1 MNLAHL
7 HSAQPWLPSSRVP
20 SRTGHQISS
29 SIHANRTFMPYRYRL
44 FKSSTLHAHCLEENV
59 KGRWEAHACQS
70 ENKSDSNTNVCFAES
85 MDPKFTIMKNVNNN
99 IKQGP
104 WTESMIQSLSL
115 YFIHQATRQMFLTRM
130 LKVVQAI
137 LPDVLRTLTATSLP
151 LACVSNTLN
160 KPSPQNVFLASFNN
174 IKWASARLV
183 YLFDVQLERNVG
195 TIIVALLVACASFII
210 IGGLLFYNFRKRSGR
225 NKTLEECFWD
235 AWACL
240 ISSSSHIGQ
249 PTRIERALGFILA
262 IWGILFYTRLLS
274 TMTEEF
280 RNNMQRLRAGA
291 QVQVLESDHIII
303 CGMNSHLPFIL
314 KQLNSY
320 HGTAVLLGT
329 ATARK
334 QRILLMSDL
343 PRKQIDKIAE
353 PMLKGLKHIDI
364 LTKSGSLTLT
374 ESYERAAAN
383 KARAII
389 ILPTKA
395 DRYEVDTDAFL
406 SVLALQPI
414 PKMDSVPTIV
424 EVSCSKTCELLK
436 SISGVKVHPVENVA
450 SKLFVQCSRQKELT
464 KIYRHLLNYRKN
476 VFNLCSLLNLE
487 GMTYKKVRNA
497 FQEAIVC
504 GLYRNG
510 SINFH
515 PNDNEI
521 LQQTDKVLMI
531 GSLRDNAHKKEG
543 INEQEI
549 QEQDVQH
556 ATELSKNRLANSEKH
571 PKRSCSTKTKASD
584 EKLGPKECILLLGW
598 RPEVIEMIEEYDKYL
613 GPGSVVEMLSEAP
626 LDERNKA
633 CRTPCNLTGECKFKH
648 VKVSHRIGNHLDYD
662 TLKHTLLDIQ
672 KSLGNEDIPLSVAVI
687 SESGWL
693 LRDPSKAD
701 KSSAYSLLL
710 ADNICTNLG
719 IKVHNLVAEIVDSRL
734 GQQITRINP
743 SLTYISAEELMSN
756 VTAHV
761 AENSEL
767 DEVWKDVLNEEGD
780 EIYVK
785 DIKFYMKKGE
795 NPSFAELSERANVRR
810 EVAIGYVK
818 NNKKVINPVPKSE
831 PLSLEMAD
839 SLIVISEF
847 EGEQQPVVL

>member
-1 MNLAHL
+1 
-7 HSAQPWLPSSRVP
+7 
-20 SRTGHQISS
+20 
-29 SIHANRTFMPYRYRL
+29 MPYRYGL
-44 FKSSTLHAHCLEENV
+44 FKSSTLHAHCLRENSEG
-59 KGRWEAHACQS
+59 KWEAHSCRS
-70 ENKSDSNTNVCFAES
+70 ENKSDSNTNVSVPES
-85 MDPKFTIMKNVNNN
+85 MDPKYTMMENINNN

-104 WTESMIQSLSL
+104 WTKSTIHSLSL
-115 YFIHQATRQMFLTRM
+115 YFIHQATHQMFLPRI

-137 LPDVLRTLTATSLP
+137 LLDILQTLTATSLP
-151 LACVSNTLN
+151 LACMSNTLN
-160 KPSPQNVFLASFNN
+160 KPIPQNVFLSSFSN
-174 IKWASARLV
+174 IKWALARLV

-195 TIIVALLVACASFII
+195 TIILALLVACASFIF
-210 IGGLLFYNFRKRSGR
+210 IGGLLFFKLRKQSGR

-240 ISSSSHIGQ
+240 ISTSSHIGQ
-249 PTRIERALGFILA
+249 PTRIERAVGFILA

-291 QVQVLESDHIII
+291 QVQVLERDHIII

-314 KQLNSY
+314 KQLNKY
-320 HGTAVLLGT
+320 HEFAVRLGT

-353 PMLKGLKHIDI
+353 PMVKDLKHIDV

-383 KARAII
+383 SARAII

-424 EVSCSKTCELLK
+424 EVSCSKTSELLK
-436 SISGVKVHPVENVA
+436 SISGMKVEPVENVA

-464 KIYRHLLNYRKN
+464 KIYRQLLNYQRN
-476 VFNLCSLLNLE
+476 VFNLCSLPNLE
-487 GMTYKKVRNA
+487 GMTYRKVRNA

-504 GLYRNG
+504 GLYQNG
-510 SINFH
+510 RINFH

-531 GSLRDNAHKKEG
+531 GSLCGKKEAHARKKEE
-543 INEQEI
+543 IHDQEI
-549 QEQDVQH
+549 QEQDVEY
-556 ATELSKNRLANSEKH
+556 AIELSKKRLANSEKH
-571 PKRSCSTKTKASD
+571 PTRSGSKASD
-584 EKLGPKECILLLGW
+584 ENMRPKECILLLGW
-598 RPEVIEMIEEYDKYL
+598 RPDVAEMIQEYDKYL
-613 GPGSVVEMLSEAP
+613 GPGSVVEILSEAP
-626 LDERNKA
+626 LDERT
-633 CRTPCNLTGECKFKH
+633 RSCNIIGGCQFKH
-648 VKVSHRIGNHLDYD
+648 VKVSHRIGNPLDYD
-662 TLKHTLLDIQ
+662 TLKHTLLSIQ
-672 KSLGNEDIPLSVAVI
+672 KYLGNEDIPLSVAVI
-687 SESGWL
+687 FDRGWL
-693 LRDPSKAD
+693 HRDLSKAD
-701 KSSAYSLLL
+701 KNSAYSLLL
-710 ADNICTNLG
+710 ADNICKNLG
-719 IKVHNLVAEIVDSRL
+719 LKVQNLVAEIVDSNL
-734 GQQITRINP
+734 AKQIIRINP
-743 SLTYISAEELMSN
+743 SLTYIPAEELMSN

-761 AENSEL
+761 TENSEL
-767 DEVWKDVLNEEGD
+767 NEVWKDILNEEGD
-780 EIYVK
+780 EIYLK
-785 DIKFYMKKGE
+785 DIRFYMKEGE
-795 NPSFAELSERANVRR
+795 NPSFRELSERAIARR

-831 PLSLEMAD
+831 PLSLEMTD

-847 EGEQQPVVL
+847 EGEQPVVL